1 MGSESSGGNWLQ
13 SNFLLWKCPIS
24 FSSTSPPPTV
34 CRIALIRCC
43 SHTLS
48 ELSETGCALP
58 GNVFP
63 AQVPARAAEQ
73 AASPVEEA
81 GVISQEQEEHR
92 GGKHRHTGEP
102 LKPRHV
108 SRCSLCALCLSD
120 FGPHS
125 QPFFFF
131 FFFFLWRPIFSA
143 GWSSKP
149 FFLCW
154 FRGTVCV
161 PWSSFSFFFFFFFH
175 EQDIL
180 SAGRSSKPCSLGWLR
195 CMFGV
200 TWT

>member
-1 MGSESSGGNWLQ
+1 M
-13 SNFLLWKCPIS
+13 IS
-24 FSSTSPPPTV
+24 KKGISSSTAKWSFKTVTIMRWEVRVQEETGCRVTSCSGSVPSHLVPLVPPPTV

-108 SRCSLCALCLSD
+108 SRCSLKKKNYITWIIKKPTWFIKHTSLNY
-120 FGPHS
+120 
-125 QPFFFF
+125 
-131 FFFFLWRPIFSA
+131 IIT
-143 GWSSKP
+143 WS
-149 FFLCW
+149 
-154 FRGTVCV
+154 
-161 PWSSFSFFFFFFFH
+161 
-175 EQDIL
+175 I
-180 SAGRSSKPCSLGWLR
+180 
-195 CMFGV
+195 M
-200 TWT
+200 

>member
-1 MGSESSGGNWLQ
+1 MRVQEETGGRVTSCSGSVPSHLVP
-13 SNFLLWKCPIS
+13 LVP
-24 FSSTSPPPTV
+24 PPPTV

-131 FFFFLWRPIFSA
+131 FFFF
-143 GWSSKP
+143 
-149 FFLCW
+149 
-154 FRGTVCV
+154 
-161 PWSSFSFFFFFFFH
+161 H

-180 SAGRSSKPCSLGWLR
+180 SAGRSSKPCSLG
-195 CMFGV
+195 
-200 TWT
+200 